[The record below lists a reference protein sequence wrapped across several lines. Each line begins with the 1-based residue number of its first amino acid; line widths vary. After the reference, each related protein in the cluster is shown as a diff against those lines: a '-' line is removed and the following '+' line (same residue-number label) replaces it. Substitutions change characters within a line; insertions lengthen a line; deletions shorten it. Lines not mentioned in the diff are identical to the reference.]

1 MEELDAAAQQRR
13 ETFARYGL
21 TMYHA
26 QCVEKSLAML
36 VGTVFNEKFLPSDP
50 DDREAMQEKELK
62 KTMGRLL
69 KQLKKR
75 VAISATLDQDL
86 SDAHKKRNWLAH
98 NYFLE
103 RSFDVMTT
111 HGRDKMIDELTELT
125 DFFSTLDKRLMAI
138 FEEWLLKVGVS
149 KKQLQEESEKLLKET
164 EQEGCGSA

>member
-26 QCVEKSLAML
+26 QCVEKSLAILM
-36 VGTVFNEKFLPSDP
+36 GTVFNKDFLPSDP
-50 DDREAMQEKELK
+50 DEREAMQEKELK

-69 KQLKKR
+69 TQMR
-75 VAISATLDQDL
+75 ERITISATLDQDL
-86 SDAHKKRNWLAH
+86 SVALTKRNWLAH

-111 HGRDKMIDELTELT
+111 HGRDKMIDELTDLT
-125 DFFSTLDKRLMAI
+125 EFFSTLDERLMAI
-138 FEEWLLKVGVS
+138 HEEWRLKVGIS
-149 KKQLQEESEKLLKET
+149 EEQLHEELEKGIRET
-164 EQEGCGSA
+164 EQEGHDSA